1 MSFASSLCL
10 FSGGWWTHGARP
22 WRLIDWRRWG
32 LFEET
37 FGCNMIGVILA
48 SLLFQSSWRFL
59 WTYLGQG
66 HRRIRPTNILDN
78 ECETIATPP
87 RYLPAPAMW
96 GPSKLPVLQHTA
108 FWHLA
113 LLNPCNLVQSQQ
125 VCIILA
131 SAYQSCMIC
140 RHGHQEKI
148 IMSIKKNYYE
158 HQKQIL
164 SASFFF
170 YFCMRKYRKNENTKK
185 RDPKKR
191 RNEET
196 KQPRREET
204 KKRSSQETKKQSS
217 QDTKKRRRRNEAV
230 KTTKKRRNEETKQPR
245 HEETKER
252 RHEEMKQP
260 RHEETKKR
268 SSQDTKK
275 PRHEESKTQRHEE
288 TKHPT
293 IHIYSI

>member
-1 MSFASSLCL
+1 MWDPVVLYALKLFTVLLQQQRPHTPQTRLRWPLPMWRLLAHEFSKSQLSHFFVDMSISFASSLCL

-22 WRLIDWRRWG
+22 WRLIDWRRRG
-32 LFEET
+32 LFQET
-37 FGCNMIGVILA
+37 FGCNIIGVILA

-87 RYLPAPAMW
+87 RYLPTPAMW

-140 RHGHQEKI
+140 
-148 IMSIKKNYYE
+148 S
-158 HQKQIL
+158 
-164 SASFFF
+164 
-170 YFCMRKYRKNENTKK
+170 
-185 RDPKKR
+185 
-191 RNEET
+191 
-196 KQPRREET
+196 
-204 KKRSSQETKKQSS
+204 
-217 QDTKKRRRRNEAV
+217 
-230 KTTKKRRNEETKQPR
+230 PR
-245 HEETKER
+245 H
-252 RHEEMKQP
+252 
-260 RHEETKKR
+260 
-268 SSQDTKK
+268 SLVIK
-275 PRHEESKTQRHEE
+275 PHMIYLGLLCQSISVHWCFSESF
-288 TKHPT
+288 
-293 IHIYSI
+293 